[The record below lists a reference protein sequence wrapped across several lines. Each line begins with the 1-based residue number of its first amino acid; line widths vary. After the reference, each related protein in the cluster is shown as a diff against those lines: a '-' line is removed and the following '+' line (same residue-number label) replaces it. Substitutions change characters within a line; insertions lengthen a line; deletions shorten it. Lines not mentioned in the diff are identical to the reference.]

1 MRIVIFVALL
11 AFIGGMHIGMWL
23 ERDYGTGRSAERQSG
38 VESPTESGT
47 HSKAPPIVRFR
58 PASLPVQMPVMITA
72 YSSEVRQT
80 DAAPDIAAWGDNVWA
95 LHRRGLVTLAVSRD
109 LEDFLPPGTTL
120 IVADRMHERWRRRVD
135 VWFPSRDEATRWGMR
150 RGMLEMAR

>member
-1 MRIVIFVALL
+1 MRTVVFVAIV
-11 AFIGGMHIGMWL
+11 AFIGGLHVGLWL

-47 HSKAPPIVRFR
+47 HSEAPPIVRFR
-58 PASLPVQMPVMITA
+58 PASLPMPMPVTITA
-72 YSSEVRQT
+72 YSSTTDQT
-80 DAAPDIAAWGDNVWA
+80 DRSPDIAAWGDNVWA

-109 LEDFLPPGTTL
+109 LEALLPPGTTL

-135 VWFPSRDEATRWGMR
+135 IWFPSRDEATRWGVR
-150 RGMLEMAR
+150 RAVLEIER